1 MQLIFLVLPLIAATK
16 ACNILGLVFGERD
29 VLMSGFNIKSL
40 SRVQV
45 CSPRGPQLSSE
56 HQPPVR
62 ICEERQEL
70 RGVQAG
76 PGLRP
81 LVAATP
87 SQSH

>member
-1 MQLIFLVLPLIAATK
+1 MACVLLS
-16 ACNILGLVFGERD
+16 
-29 VLMSGFNIKSL
+29 SGFN
-40 SRVQV
+40 RVQV
-45 CSPRGPQLSSE
+45 RSPRGPQLPSE

-87 SQSH
+87 TQFH